1 MRLQTNKIS
10 MSGFGRIRDVLMKT
24 KLSKIELPAEDLKI
38 ALAQEIEFGK
48 CCSLWYGGLIAEI
61 SAGNSKCSLMANG
74 DVRAYLT
81 DKQTDEEIV
90 YVKDKSNSGTFGSE
104 MSQYIKDDTQLQL
117 LIDNEDPKYSLEL
130 TDNNWYE
137 AFFERINGDYS
148 DESVVCDSDN
158 VFDAIVD
165 AVEMMKYFIKEK
177 E

>member
-10 MSGFGRIRDVLMKT
+10 LSGFGRIQDVLMKT
-24 KLSKIELPAEDLKI
+24 KLSKIELPAEDSKI

-61 SAGNSKCSLMANG
+61 TAGNSKCALMANG

-81 DKQTDEEIV
+81 DKRTDEEIV

-104 MSQYIKDDTQLQL
+104 MSQYIKDDTQLGTFMG
-117 LIDNEDPKYSLEL
+117 DEDAKYSLEL
-130 TDNNWYE
+130 TDGNWYE
-137 AFFERINGDYS
+137 VFFDRINGDYS
-148 DESVVCDSDN
+148 NESEVCDSDN
-158 VFDAIVD
+158 VFDAIVE